1 MPTFQYKAIDNKTGM
16 TVKNTVKAE
25 NKQELYTRLKN
36 NGLTPISV
44 EPAFQFTIQPK
55 DDEDTIE
62 QKIRKEI
69 KSGITQI
76 IGMLILL
83 VIGTLSIIPTI
94 QMLFNN
100 MSSKL
105 QLPWITRKINDISGF
120 LYGFV
125 IILVIV
131 VIIAIIYFKTKN
143 GKKKWQTIKYQI
155 PILGKIAYEI
165 EALKLKDSS
174 EVDIEKEIGTIN
186 RKISKITHILLGF
199 IIIFFAVTVLI
210 PAIQIYI
217 QALTI

>member
-155 PILGKIAYEI
+155 PILRKIAYEI

-186 RKISKITHILLGF
+186 RKISKITLKI
-199 IIIFFAVTVLI
+199 VN
-210 PAIQIYI
+210 Y
-217 QALTI
+217 